1 MTTVLQLNQG
11 IMELCVTNK
20 LPECYIK
27 VQSGVLYL
35 ISPCGDIIA
44 RLMNLATTKINI
56 KDIPFIFE
64 KVKNFI
70 TTNLEELSEFFRAKK
85 ENKVQEYKI
94 LANALNL
101 GALTTIENSETENS
115 KQILYVYKKGGGAKK
130 ERNTV
135 EYVYSNGMFCLSG
148 IRMAKD
154 DLPSIPKDLKELQK
168 LAKPV
173 FELFEKFKQND
184 LIVANFKTKYANC

>member
-44 RLMNLATTKINI
+44 RLMNLAINKINI

-94 LANALNL
+94 LADALNL
-101 GALTTIENSETENS
+101 SALTSTADSER
-115 KQILYVYKKGGGAKK
+115 ILYVYKKDIGAKK
-130 ERNTV
+130 ERSTV
-135 EYVYSNGMFCLSG
+135 EYIYSNGMFSLSG
-148 IRMAKD
+148 IRMTKD
-154 DLPSIPKDLKELQK
+154 DLPSITKDLKELQK

-173 FELFEKFKQND
+173 FELFEKYKQNEI
-184 LIVANFKTKYANC
+184 IVSNFKRKYTTC

>member
-11 IMELCVTNK
+11 IMELCVTNN

-27 VQSGVLYL
+27 VQSGILYL

-44 RLMNLATTKINI
+44 RLMNLATNKINI

-64 KVKNFI
+64 KVKTFI

-85 ENKVQEYKI
+85 ENKDQEYKI
-94 LANALNL
+94 LANTLNL
-101 GALTTIENSETENS
+101 TALTSTANSE
-115 KQILYVYKKGGGAKK
+115 QILYVYKKDRGTKK

-135 EYVYSNGMFCLSG
+135 EYVYSNGMFSLSG
-148 IRMAKD
+148 IRMTKE
-154 DLPSIPKDLKELQK
+154 DLPSITKELKELQK

-184 LIVANFKTKYANC
+184 LIVANFKTKYATC

>member
-44 RLMNLATTKINI
+44 RLMNLATNKINT

-64 KVKNFI
+64 KVKTFI

-85 ENKVQEYKI
+85 ENKDQEYKI
-94 LANALNL
+94 LANTLNL
-101 GALTTIENSETENS
+101 TALTSTAGSE
-115 KQILYVYKKGGGAKK
+115 QILYVYKKDIRTKK

-135 EYVYSNGMFCLSG
+135 EYVYSNGMFSLSG
-148 IRMAKD
+148 IRMTKD
-154 DLPSIPKDLKELQK
+154 DLPSITKELKELQK

-173 FELFEKFKQND
+173 FELFEKYKQND
-184 LIVANFKTKYANC
+184 LIIANFKTKYAAC

>member
-27 VQSGVLYL
+27 VQSGILYL

-44 RLMNLATTKINI
+44 RLMNLATNKINT

-85 ENKVQEYKI
+85 ENKVQEYTT
-94 LANALNL
+94 LANTLNL
-101 GALTTIENSETENS
+101 FTQRITENTE
-115 KQILYVYKKGGGAKK
+115 QVLYVYRKVQK
-130 ERNTV
+130 E
-135 EYVYSNGMFCLSG
+135 EYSVKYLYSNGTFTLANR
-148 IRMAKD
+148 RMIKD
-154 DLPSIPKDLKELQK
+154 DLPSIAKDLKELQK

-173 FELFEKFKQND
+173 FELFEKFKQYD
-184 LIVANFKTKYANC
+184 LIVANFKTKYATC

>member
-27 VQSGVLYL
+27 VQSGILYL

-44 RLMNLATTKINI
+44 RLMNLATNKINI

-85 ENKVQEYKI
+85 ENKVQEYNT
-94 LANALNL
+94 LANTLNL
-101 GALTTIENSETENS
+101 FTQRTTENTE
-115 KQILYVYKKGGGAKK
+115 QVLFVYRKVQK
-130 ERNTV
+130 E
-135 EYVYSNGMFCLSG
+135 EYSVKYLYSNETFVLASKKMT
-148 IRMAKD
+148 KD

-184 LIVANFKTKYANC
+184 LIVANFKTKYATC

>member
-44 RLMNLATTKINI
+44 RLMNLATNKINI
-56 KDIPFIFE
+56 KDVPFIFE

-85 ENKVQEYKI
+85 ENKVQEYNT
-94 LANALNL
+94 LANTLNL
-101 GALTTIENSETENS
+101 FTQRITENTE
-115 KQILYVYKKGGGAKK
+115 QVLYICRKVQK
-130 ERNTV
+130 E
-135 EYVYSNGMFCLSG
+135 EYSVKYLYSNGTFTLANR
-148 IRMAKD
+148 RMTKD
-154 DLPSIPKDLKELQK
+154 DLPSIPKELKELQK

-184 LIVANFKTKYANC
+184 LIVANFKTKYATC

>member
-27 VQSGVLYL
+27 VQSRILYL
-35 ISPCGDIIA
+35 VSPCGETIA
-44 RLMNLATTKINI
+44 RLMNLATNKINI

-85 ENKVQEYKI
+85 ENKVQEYNT
-94 LANALNL
+94 LANTLNL
-101 GALTTIENSETENS
+101 FTQRTTENTVQVLS
-115 KQILYVYKKGGGAKK
+115 VYRKVQK
-130 ERNTV
+130 E
-135 EYVYSNGMFCLSG
+135 EYSVKYLYSNEIFVLASKKMT
-148 IRMAKD
+148 KD
-154 DLPSIPKDLKELQK
+154 DLPSIAKDLKELQK

-184 LIVANFKTKYANC
+184 LIVANFKTKYATC

>member
-11 IMELCVTNK
+11 IMELCVTNN

-44 RLMNLATTKINI
+44 RLMNLATNKINI

-85 ENKVQEYKI
+85 ENKVQEYNT
-94 LANALNL
+94 LANTLNL
-101 GALTTIENSETENS
+101 TALTSTAGSE
-115 KQILYVYKKGGGAKK
+115 KILYVYKKDIRTKK

-135 EYVYSNGMFCLSG
+135 EYVYSNGMFSLSG
-148 IRMAKD
+148 IRMTKD
-154 DLPSIPKDLKELQK
+154 DLPSITKELKELQK

-184 LIVANFKTKYANC
+184 LIVANFKTKYATC

>member
-27 VQSGVLYL
+27 VQSGILYL

-44 RLMNLATTKINI
+44 RLMNLATNKINT

-64 KVKNFI
+64 KVKTFI

-85 ENKVQEYKI
+85 ENKDQEYKI
-94 LANALNL
+94 LADALNL
-101 GALTTIENSETENS
+101 TALTSTAGSE
-115 KQILYVYKKGGGAKK
+115 KILYVYKKDIRTKK

-135 EYVYSNGMFCLSG
+135 EYVYSNGTFTLAN
-148 IRMAKD
+148 IRMTKD

-184 LIVANFKTKYANC
+184 LIVANFKTKYATC

>member
-27 VQSGVLYL
+27 EQSGILYL
-35 ISPCGDIIA
+35 ISPCGNIIA
-44 RLMNLATTKINI
+44 RLMNLATNKINI

-85 ENKVQEYKI
+85 ENKVQEYNT
-94 LANALNL
+94 LANTLNL
-101 GALTTIENSETENS
+101 FTQRITENTE
-115 KQILYVYKKGGGAKK
+115 QVLYIYKKIQKK
-130 ERNTV
+130 KYSV
-135 EYVYSNGMFCLSG
+135 KHLYSNGTFTLANR
-148 IRMAKD
+148 RMTKD

-184 LIVANFKTKYANC
+184 LIVANFKTKYATC

>member
-44 RLMNLATTKINI
+44 RLMNLATNKINI

-85 ENKVQEYKI
+85 ENKDQELLR
-94 LANALNL
+94 LANTLNL
-101 GALTTIENSETENS
+101 FTQRTTENTVQVLS
-115 KQILYVYKKGGGAKK
+115 VYRKVQK
-130 ERNTV
+130 E
-135 EYVYSNGMFCLSG
+135 EYSVKYLHSNGTFTLANR
-148 IRMAKD
+148 RMTKD
-154 DLPSIPKDLKELQK
+154 DLPSITKELKELQK

-173 FELFEKFKQND
+173 FELFEKFKQNN
-184 LIVANFKTKYANC
+184 LIVANFKTKYATC

>member
-27 VQSGVLYL
+27 VQSGILYL

-44 RLMNLATTKINI
+44 RLMNLATNKINT

-64 KVKNFI
+64 KVKDFI

-85 ENKVQEYKI
+85 ENKVQEYNT
-94 LANALNL
+94 LANTLNL
-101 GALTTIENSETENS
+101 FTQRTTENTE
-115 KQILYVYKKGGGAKK
+115 QVLYVYRKVQK
-130 ERNTV
+130 E
-135 EYVYSNGMFCLSG
+135 EYSVKYLYSNGTFTLVSKKMT
-148 IRMAKD
+148 KD
-154 DLPSIPKDLKELQK
+154 DLPSIAKDLKELQK

-173 FELFEKFKQND
+173 FDLFEKFKQND
-184 LIVANFKTKYANC
+184 LIVANFKTKYATC

>member
-44 RLMNLATTKINI
+44 SLMNLATNKINI

-64 KVKNFI
+64 KVKSFI

-94 LANALNL
+94 LADALNL
-101 GALTTIENSETENS
+101 SVLTSTADSE
-115 KQILYVYKKGGGAKK
+115 QILYVYKKDRGAKK
-130 ERNTV
+130 ERSTV
-135 EYVYSNGMFCLSG
+135 EYVYSNGMFSLSG
-148 IRMAKD
+148 IRMTKD
-154 DLPSIPKDLKELQK
+154 DLPSITKDLKELQK
-168 LAKPV
+168 LAKPI

-184 LIVANFKTKYANC
+184 LIVANFKTKYATC

>member
-27 VQSGVLYL
+27 VQSGILYL
-35 ISPCGDIIA
+35 ISPCGETIA
-44 RLMNLATTKINI
+44 RLMNLATNKINI

-64 KVKNFI
+64 KVKTFI

-85 ENKVQEYKI
+85 ENKDQEYKI
-94 LANALNL
+94 LADALNL
-101 GALTTIENSETENS
+101 TALTSTGNSE
-115 KQILYVYKKGGGAKK
+115 QLLYVYKKDIRTKK

-135 EYVYSNGMFCLSG
+135 EYVYSNGAFTLANR
-148 IRMAKD
+148 RMTKD
-154 DLPSIPKDLKELQK
+154 DLSSIPKDLKELQK

-184 LIVANFKTKYANC
+184 LIVANFKTKYATC

>member
-27 VQSGVLYL
+27 VQSGILYL
-35 ISPCGDIIA
+35 ISPCEDIIA
-44 RLMNLATTKINI
+44 RLMNLATNKINI

-94 LANALNL
+94 LADALNL
-101 GALTTIENSETENS
+101 SALTSTADSER
-115 KQILYVYKKGGGAKK
+115 ILYVYKKDRGTKK
-130 ERNTV
+130 ERNIV
-135 EYVYSNGMFCLSG
+135 EYVYSNGMFSLSG
-148 IRMAKD
+148 IRMTKD
-154 DLPSIPKDLKELQK
+154 DLPSIAKDLKELQK

-184 LIVANFKTKYANC
+184 LIVANFKTKYATC

>member
-1 MTTVLQLNQG
+1 MTTILQLNQG

-27 VQSGVLYL
+27 VQSGSLYL

-44 RLMNLATTKINI
+44 RLMNLAINKINI

-94 LANALNL
+94 LADALNL
-101 GALTTIENSETENS
+101 SALMSIAGSE
-115 KQILYVYKKGGGAKK
+115 QVLYVYKKDRGAKN
-130 ERNTV
+130 ERSTV
-135 EYVYSNGMFCLSG
+135 EHIYSNGTFTLANRGMTE
-148 IRMAKD
+148 D
-154 DLPSIPKDLKELQK
+154 DLLSIPKDLKELQK

-184 LIVANFKTKYANC
+184 LIVANFKTKYATC

>member
-27 VQSGVLYL
+27 VQSGILYL

-44 RLMNLATTKINI
+44 RLMNLATNKVNI

-85 ENKVQEYKI
+85 ENKVQEYNT
-94 LANALNL
+94 LAYTLNL
-101 GALTTIENSETENS
+101 FTQRTIENTE
-115 KQILYVYKKGGGAKK
+115 QVLCVYRKVQKK
-130 ERNTV
+130 EYSVN
-135 EYVYSNGMFCLSG
+135 YLYSNGTFTLANR
-148 IRMAKD
+148 RMTKD
-154 DLPSIPKDLKELQK
+154 DLLSIQKELKELQK

-184 LIVANFKTKYANC
+184 LIVANFKIKYATC

>member
-27 VQSGVLYL
+27 VQSGILYL

-44 RLMNLATTKINI
+44 RLMNLATNKINI
-56 KDIPFIFE
+56 KDVPFIFE

-85 ENKVQEYKI
+85 ENKVQEYNT
-94 LANALNL
+94 LANTLNL
-101 GALTTIENSETENS
+101 FTQRITENTE
-115 KQILYVYKKGGGAKK
+115 QVLYVYRKVQKK
-130 ERNTV
+130 EYSV
-135 EYVYSNGMFCLSG
+135 KYLYSNEAFVLVSKKMT
-148 IRMAKD
+148 KD

-173 FELFEKFKQND
+173 FELFEKFKQNA
-184 LIVANFKTKYANC
+184 LIVANFKTKYATC

>member
-27 VQSGVLYL
+27 VQSGILYL

-44 RLMNLATTKINI
+44 RLMNLATNKVNI

-94 LANALNL
+94 LADALNL
-101 GALTTIENSETENS
+101 TARTSNINSE
-115 KQILYVYKKGGGAKK
+115 QLLYVYKK

-135 EYVYSNGMFCLSG
+135 GCVYSNGTFTLANR
-148 IRMAKD
+148 RMTKD

-184 LIVANFKTKYANC
+184 LIVANFKIKYATC

>member
-27 VQSGVLYL
+27 VQSGILYL
-35 ISPCGDIIA
+35 ISPCGEIIA
-44 RLMNLATTKINI
+44 RLMNLATNKINI

-85 ENKVQEYKI
+85 ENKVQEHNT
-94 LANALNL
+94 LANTLNL
-101 GALTTIENSETENS
+101 FTQRITENTG
-115 KQILYVYKKGGGAKK
+115 QVLMVYRKDQKK
-130 ERNTV
+130 EYSV
-135 EYVYSNGMFCLSG
+135 KYLYSNEIFVLASKKMT
-148 IRMAKD
+148 KD
-154 DLPSIPKDLKELQK
+154 DLPSIAKDLKELQK

-184 LIVANFKTKYANC
+184 LIVASFKTKYATC

>member
-35 ISPCGDIIA
+35 ISPCRDIIA
-44 RLMNLATTKINI
+44 KLMDLATNKINI
-56 KDIPFIFE
+56 KDITFIFE

-85 ENKVQEYKI
+85 ENKVQEYNT
-94 LANALNL
+94 LANTLNL
-101 GALTTIENSETENS
+101 FAQRTTENTE
-115 KQILYVYKKGGGAKK
+115 QVLFVYRKGQK
-130 ERNTV
+130 EESSV
-135 EYVYSNGMFCLSG
+135 KYLYSNETFVLTGKKMT
-148 IRMAKD
+148 KD
-154 DLPSIPKDLKELQK
+154 DLPSIAKDLKELQK

-184 LIVANFKTKYANC
+184 LIVENFKRKYATC

>member
-44 RLMNLATTKINI
+44 RLMNLATNKINI

-70 TTNLEELSEFFRAKK
+70 TTNLDELSEFFRAKK
-85 ENKVQEYKI
+85 ENKVQEYNT
-94 LANALNL
+94 LADTLNL
-101 GALTTIENSETENS
+101 FTQRIT
-115 KQILYVYKKGGGAKK
+115 
-130 ERNTV
+130 
-135 EYVYSNGMFCLSG
+135 
-148 IRMAKD
+148 
-154 DLPSIPKDLKELQK
+154 
-168 LAKPV
+168 
-173 FELFEKFKQND
+173 
-184 LIVANFKTKYANC
+184 

>member
-1 MTTVLQLNQG
+1 MTTVLQLIQVF
-11 IMELCVTNK
+11 MELCVTNK

-44 RLMNLATTKINI
+44 RLMNLATDKINI

-64 KVKNFI
+64 KVKTFI

-85 ENKVQEYKI
+85 ENKDQEYKI
-94 LANALNL
+94 LADALNL
-101 GALTTIENSETENS
+101 TAITSTAGSE
-115 KQILYVYKKGGGAKK
+115 KILYVYKKDIRTK
-130 ERNTV
+130 EERSSV
-135 EYVYSNGMFCLSG
+135 EYVYSNGMFSLSG
-148 IRMAKD
+148 IRMTKD
-154 DLPSIPKDLKELQK
+154 DLPSITKELKELQK

-184 LIVANFKTKYANC
+184 LIVANFKTKYATC

>member
-44 RLMNLATTKINI
+44 RLMNLATNKINI

-101 GALTTIENSETENS
+101 GALTSTADSE
-115 KQILYVYKKGGGAKK
+115 QILYVYKKDIRTK
-130 ERNTV
+130 EERSTV
-135 EYVYSNGMFCLSG
+135 EYVYSNGMFSLSS
-148 IRMAKD
+148 IRMTKD
-154 DLPSIPKDLKELQK
+154 DLPSITKELKELQK

-184 LIVANFKTKYANC
+184 LIVANFKTKYATC

>member
-27 VQSGVLYL
+27 VQSGILYL

-44 RLMNLATTKINI
+44 RLMNLATNKINI

-85 ENKVQEYKI
+85 ENKVQEYNT
-94 LANALNL
+94 LANTLNL
-101 GALTTIENSETENS
+101 FTQRITENTE
-115 KQILYVYKKGGGAKK
+115 QVLYVYRKVHQK
-130 ERNTV
+130 EQHLV
-135 EYVYSNGMFCLSG
+135 QYLYSNETFVLTGKKMT
-148 IRMAKD
+148 KD
-154 DLPSIPKDLKELQK
+154 DLPSIAKDLKELQK

-184 LIVANFKTKYANC
+184 LIVANFKTKYATC

>member
-27 VQSGVLYL
+27 VQSGILYL

-44 RLMNLATTKINI
+44 RLMNLATNKVNI

-94 LANALNL
+94 LADALNL
-101 GALTTIENSETENS
+101 FTQRTIENTE
-115 KQILYVYKKGGGAKK
+115 QVLCVYRKVQK
-130 ERNTV
+130 E
-135 EYVYSNGMFCLSG
+135 EYSVNYLYSNGTFTLANR
-148 IRMAKD
+148 RMTKD

-184 LIVANFKTKYANC
+184 LIVANFKTKYATC

>member
-27 VQSGVLYL
+27 VQSGILYL

-44 RLMNLATTKINI
+44 RLMNLATNKINI

-85 ENKVQEYKI
+85 ENKVQEYNT
-94 LANALNL
+94 LANTLNL
-101 GALTTIENSETENS
+101 FTQRITENTE
-115 KQILYVYKKGGGAKK
+115 QVLYVYRKVQKK
-130 ERNTV
+130 ECSV
-135 EYVYSNGMFCLSG
+135 KYLYSNGTFTLVNR
-148 IRMAKD
+148 RMTKD

-173 FELFEKFKQND
+173 FELFEKFKQNN
-184 LIVANFKTKYANC
+184 LIVANFKTKYATC

>member
-44 RLMNLATTKINI
+44 RLMNLATNKINI

-94 LANALNL
+94 LADALNL
-101 GALTTIENSETENS
+101 SAITSTADSER
-115 KQILYVYKKGGGAKK
+115 ILCVYKK
-130 ERNTV
+130 ERSTV
-135 EYVYSNGMFCLSG
+135 EYLYNNGTFTLAN
-148 IRMAKD
+148 IRMTKD
-154 DLPSIPKDLKELQK
+154 DLPSITKDLKELQK

-184 LIVANFKTKYANC
+184 LIVSNFKRKYATC

>member
-35 ISPCGDIIA
+35 ISPCGDVIA
-44 RLMNLATTKINI
+44 RLMNLTTNKINI

-94 LANALNL
+94 LADALNL
-101 GALTTIENSETENS
+101 DVLTSTADSE
-115 KQILYVYKKGGGAKK
+115 QILYVYKKDLRTKKK
-130 ERNTV
+130 ERNIV
-135 EYVYSNGMFCLSG
+135 EYVYSNGMFTLSG
-148 IRMAKD
+148 IRMTKD
-154 DLPSIPKDLKELQK
+154 DLPSITKDLKELQK

-184 LIVANFKTKYANC
+184 LIVANFKTKYATC

>member
-44 RLMNLATTKINI
+44 RLMNLATNKINI

-85 ENKVQEYKI
+85 ENKVQEYNI
-94 LANALNL
+94 LADALNL
-101 GALTTIENSETENS
+101 NALTSTADSER
-115 KQILYVYKKGGGAKK
+115 ILYVYKKDLRTKK
-130 ERNTV
+130 ERNMV
-135 EYVYSNGMFCLSG
+135 EYVYSNGMFSLSG
-148 IRMAKD
+148 IRMTKD
-154 DLPSIPKDLKELQK
+154 DLPSITKELKELQK

-184 LIVANFKTKYANC
+184 LIVANFKTKYATC

>member
-44 RLMNLATTKINI
+44 RLMNLATNKINI

-94 LANALNL
+94 LADALNL
-101 GALTTIENSETENS
+101 TALTSTAGSE
-115 KQILYVYKKGGGAKK
+115 KILYVYKKDIRTKK

-135 EYVYSNGMFCLSG
+135 EYVYSNGTFTLAN
-148 IRMAKD
+148 IRMTKD
-154 DLPSIPKDLKELQK
+154 DLPLIPKDLKELQK

-173 FELFEKFKQND
+173 FELFEKFKQNN
-184 LIVANFKTKYANC
+184 LIVANFKTKYATC

>member
-1 MTTVLQLNQG
+1 
-11 IMELCVTNK
+11 MELCVTNN

-44 RLMNLATTKINI
+44 RLMNLATNKINI

-85 ENKVQEYKI
+85 ENKVQEYNT
-94 LANALNL
+94 LANTLNL
-101 GALTTIENSETENS
+101 FTQRTTENTEQVLS
-115 KQILYVYKKGGGAKK
+115 VYRKVQK
-130 ERNTV
+130 EV
-135 EYVYSNGMFCLSG
+135 HSVKYLYSNGTFVLVSKKMT
-148 IRMAKD
+148 KD

-184 LIVANFKTKYANC
+184 LIVANFKTKYATC

>member
-44 RLMNLATTKINI
+44 RLMNLATNKINI

-85 ENKVQEYKI
+85 ENKDQEYKI
-94 LANALNL
+94 LADALNL
-101 GALTTIENSETENS
+101 TALTSTAGSE
-115 KQILYVYKKGGGAKK
+115 KILYVYKKDIRTKK

-135 EYVYSNGMFCLSG
+135 EYVYSNGTFTLANR
-148 IRMAKD
+148 RMAKD
-154 DLPSIPKDLKELQK
+154 DLPSIAKDLKELQK

-184 LIVANFKTKYANC
+184 LIVANFKTKYATC